1 MPTDRLR
8 RLARNPW
15 FWLVAV
21 ALGLRLA
28 TLGLY
33 PLIDTTEARYAELA
47 RKMVETGNWL
57 TPQFDYGVPFWG
69 KPPLSTWLRAISF
82 EILGINEFAARL
94 PSWFIALGIL
104 TLTFRLGRRE
114 RGETVAWLATAL
126 LTGSVLFYILS
137 GAVLMDPL
145 MTLGTTLSMLAF
157 WRALR
162 GDGRHWG
169 YLVFVGLAIGLM
181 AKGPVAVVLTGL
193 PLFLWLLATGRWRDL
208 WHHIPLVS
216 GTLLMLA
223 LAVPWYVLAER
234 ATPGFLDY
242 FLVGEHW
249 KRFTEPG
256 WQGDLYG
263 NAHTSPKGKIW
274 IEWLVAAFPLSLAL
288 VAGLGAL
295 LWRQRSGAV
304 RALREDWTLYLLCW
318 ALSPMLFFTFSGNI
332 LATYVLPGLPATAL
346 LVASWCRPAAP
357 DGPCRRRSLTWLG
370 RASLGVPLLILALLV
385 LKLKYAIPD
394 DFAHNSEAYLIRAVE
409 QRDPGGSARLYYLYT
424 RPFSAEFYSAGKA
437 REVENPQRLRDLLGS
452 PQPIW
457 VAMESAYEKTLPADL
472 RACLERIG
480 RFGYRVLLRS
490 RPGCRARTGFGK

>member
-1 MPTDRLR
+1 MTDALR

-15 FWLVAV
+15 FWLLFA
-21 ALGLRLA
+21 AFAIRLA

-33 PLIDTTEARYAELA
+33 PLGDTTEARYAELA

-82 EILGINEFAARL
+82 ELFGVNEFAARL
-94 PSWFIALGIL
+94 PSWIIGLGIVF
-104 TLTFRLGRRE
+104 LTFQLGRRE
-114 RGETVAWLATAL
+114 RGETVAWIAATL
-126 LTGSVLFYILS
+126 LTTTVLFYILA

-162 GDGRHWG
+162 GDGRIWG

-193 PLFLWLLATGRWRDL
+193 PLFFWLLITRRWRDF
-208 WHHIPLVS
+208 WQRIPLFT

-234 ATPGFLDY
+234 ATPGFLEY
-242 FLVGEHW
+242 FFIGEHW

-263 NAHTSPKGKIW
+263 NAHTSPKGRIW
-274 IEWLVAAFPLSLAL
+274 IEWLVAAFPLSLAFI
-288 VAGLGAL
+288 AGLGAL
-295 LWRQRSGAV
+295 LWKRRGEASRLLTA
-304 RALREDWTLYLLCW
+304 DWPLYLLCW

-332 LATYVLPGLPATAL
+332 LATYVFPGLPATAL
-346 LVASWCRPAAP
+346 LVASWHRPTRPAI
-357 DGPCRRRSLTWLG
+357 RRFAL
-370 RASLGVPLLILALLV
+370 ASMLFPLFFLLV
-385 LKLKYAIPD
+385 ILFYLPTVWD
-394 DFAHNSEAYLIRAVE
+394 RNSEVFLIRHVA
-409 QRDPGGSARLYYLYT
+409 QRDPQGVTRLYYLID
-424 RPFSAEFYSAGKA
+424 RPFSAEFYSRGKA
-437 REVENPQRLRDLLGS
+437 KLLKDPQRMRAL
-452 PQPIW
+452 
-457 VAMESAYEKTLPADL
+457 LPARRTLFFAIQAPYAGSIPADV
-472 RACLERIG
+472 RACLERLG
-480 RFGYRVLLRS
+480 RFGRYELFRTTGS
-490 RPGCRARTGFGK
+490 DCSPGG